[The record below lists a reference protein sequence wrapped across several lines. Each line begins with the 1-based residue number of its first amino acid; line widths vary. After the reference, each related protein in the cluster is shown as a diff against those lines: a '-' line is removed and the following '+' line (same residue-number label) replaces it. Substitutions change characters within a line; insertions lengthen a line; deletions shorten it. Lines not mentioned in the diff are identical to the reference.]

1 MTTINPTSSAGS
13 LAGSASGLGTT
24 SIAETQEQFLTLLV
38 TQLRNQDPLN
48 PMDNAGITSQ
58 LAQLSTVSG
67 IEKLNQT
74 VLALTGQL
82 DVSQSMQASNLI
94 GKNVLVPG
102 EAIKLG
108 ESGVATPFGVDLM
121 GAASSL
127 KVEIM
132 DAAGNPVRTF
142 DLGAQNVD
150 VISMQ
155 WDGLGD
161 NGTQAP
167 AGKYTVRV
175 TALDAANSA
184 VPAEALQYGQV
195 QSISYSTE
203 GMRMDLGLTGRYAL
217 ADLRKVM
224 N

>member
-13 LAGSASGLGTT
+13 LAGSASGLGTA

>member
-1 MTTINPTSSAGS
+1 MTIINPTSGASS
-13 LAGSASGLGTT
+13 LSGGASSLGTS

-82 DVSQSMQASNLI
+82 DVSQSMQASSLI
-94 GKNVLVPG
+94 GRHVLVPG

-108 ESGVATPFGVDLM
+108 DSGVATPFGVDLM
-121 GAASSL
+121 GAAASL
-127 KVEIM
+127 KVEIV

-142 DLGAQNVD
+142 DLGPQNVD

-175 TALDAANSA
+175 TALDAANSS

-195 QSISYSTE
+195 QSVSYSTE
-203 GMRMDLGLTGRYAL
+203 GMKMDLGLTGRYAL
-217 ADLRKVM
+217 TDLRKVM

>member
-1 MTTINPTSSAGS
+1 MTTINPTNSASS
-13 LAGSASGLGTT
+13 LAGGASSLGTA

-48 PMDNAGITSQ
+48 PMDNAGITTQ

-94 GKNVLVPG
+94 GKNILVPG

-121 GAASSL
+121 SAASSL
-127 KVEIM
+127 KVEIV
-132 DAAGNPVRTF
+132 DAAGKPVRTY
-142 DLGAQNVD
+142 DMGAQNVD

-195 QSISYSTE
+195 QSVSYSTE
-203 GMRMDLGLTGRYAL
+203 GLKMDLGLTGRYAL
-217 ADLRKVM
+217 TDLRKIM

>member
-1 MTTINPTSSAGS
+1 MTTINPTSSTSS
-13 LAGSASGLGTT
+13 LAGSASSLGST

-102 EAIKLG
+102 DTIKLG
-108 ESGVATPFGVDLM
+108 ESGMATPFGVDLM
-121 GAASSL
+121 GAAASM
-127 KVEIM
+127 KVEII

-142 DLGAQNVD
+142 DMGPQNVD

-203 GMRMDLGLTGRYAL
+203 GMKMDLGLTGRYAL
-217 ADLRKVM
+217 TDLRKVM

>member
-1 MTTINPTSSAGS
+1 MTSISSIGSVSTSAGTASS
-13 LAGSASGLGTT
+13 LGAS
-24 SIAETQEQFLTLLV
+24 SIVETQDQFLTLLV

-48 PMDNAGITSQ
+48 PMDNEGITSQ

-94 GKNVLVPG
+94 GRNVLVPG

-108 ESGVATPFGVDLM
+108 ETGVATPFGIDLM
-121 GAASSL
+121 SDAASV
-127 KVEIM
+127 KVEIL
-132 DAAGNPVRTF
+132 DAAGNPARTYEM
-142 DLGAQNVD
+142 GPQNVD

-155 WDGLGD
+155 WDGLTDG
-161 NGTQAP
+161 GSQAA
-167 AGKYTVRV
+167 AGKYTLKV
-175 TALDAANSA
+175 TALDAAGSA
-184 VPAEALQYGQV
+184 VAAEALQYGQV
-195 QSISYSTE
+195 QSVAYSAE
-203 GMRMDLGLTGRYAL
+203 GMKMDLGLTGRYVL
-217 ADLRKVM
+217 TDLRKVM

>member
-1 MTTINPTSSAGS
+1 MTTINPTNSASS
-13 LAGSASGLGTT
+13 LAGGASSLGTA

-48 PMDNAGITSQ
+48 PMDNAGITTQ

-102 EAIKLG
+102 ETIKLG

-121 GAASSL
+121 SAASSL
-127 KVEIM
+127 KVEIV
-132 DAAGNPVRTF
+132 DAAGKPVRTY
-142 DLGAQNVD
+142 DMGAQNVD

-195 QSISYSTE
+195 QSVSYSTE
-203 GMRMDLGLTGRYAL
+203 GLKMDLGLTGRYAL
-217 ADLRKVM
+217 TDLRKIM

>member
-1 MTTINPTSSAGS
+1 MTTINPASSASS
-13 LAGSASGLGTT
+13 LAGSASGLGTA

-94 GKNVLVPG
+94 GKHVLVPG
-102 EAIKLG
+102 ETIKLG

-121 GAASSL
+121 GSASSL
-127 KVEIM
+127 KVEIVN
-132 DAAGNPVRTF
+132 AGGNPVRTF

-184 VPAEALQYGQV
+184 VPVEALQYGQV
-195 QSISYSTE
+195 QSVSYSTE
-203 GMRMDLGLTGRYAL
+203 GMKMDLGLTGRYAL

>member
-1 MTTINPTSSAGS
+1 MTIINPTSGASS
-13 LAGSASGLGTT
+13 LSGGASSLGTS

-94 GKNVLVPG
+94 GRHVLVPG

-108 ESGVATPFGVDLM
+108 EVVWPPL
-121 GAASSL
+121 
-127 KVEIM
+127 
-132 DAAGNPVRTF
+132 
-142 DLGAQNVD
+142 
-150 VISMQ
+150 
-155 WDGLGD
+155 
-161 NGTQAP
+161 
-167 AGKYTVRV
+167 
-175 TALDAANSA
+175 
-184 VPAEALQYGQV
+184 
-195 QSISYSTE
+195 
-203 GMRMDLGLTGRYAL
+203 LGLT
-217 ADLRKVM
+217 
-224 N
+224 

>member
-1 MTTINPTSSAGS
+1 MTTINPASSASS
-13 LAGSASGLGTT
+13 LAGSASGLGTA

-94 GKNVLVPG
+94 GKHVLVPG
-102 EAIKLG
+102 ETIKLG
-108 ESGVATPFGVDLM
+108 ENGVATPFGVDLM
-121 GAASSL
+121 SAASSL
-127 KVEIM
+127 KVEIV
-132 DAAGNPVRTF
+132 DAGGNPVRTF

-195 QSISYSTE
+195 QSVSYSTE
-203 GMRMDLGLTGRYAL
+203 GMKMDLGLTGRYAL

>member
-1 MTTINPTSSAGS
+1 MTTINPSSNANSLAASAG
-13 LAGSASGLGTT
+13 GLGAA
-24 SIAETQEQFLTLLV
+24 SIVETQEQFLTLLV

-94 GKNVLVPG
+94 GRHVLVPG

-121 GAASSL
+121 GAATSL
-127 KVEIM
+127 KVEII
-132 DAAGNPVRTF
+132 DAAGNPVRTYE
-142 DLGAQNVD
+142 LGPQSVD

-161 NGTQAP
+161 NGTQAA

-184 VPAEALQYGQV
+184 VPTEALQYGQV
-195 QSISYSTE
+195 QSVSYSAE
-203 GMRMDLGLTGRYAL
+203 GMKMDLGLTGRYAL
-217 ADLRKVM
+217 TDLRKVM